1 MTREERIAVQNANI
15 ARKVGYPYYPTS
27 ADMLYRKPAILRQMT
42 FQNLRFVAETRL
54 ALLRGEIEERK
65 VQEAKT
71 LIIAGLGK
79 ARRNGDSAKH
89 TGCNLHRI

>member
-1 MTREERIAVQNANI
+1 MTDKKAIQEANI
-15 ARKVGYPYYPTS
+15 ERKVRYPYYPTT

-42 FQNLRFVAETRL
+42 FQNLRFVEDTRL

-65 VQEAKT
+65 VQDAKT
-71 LIIAGLGK
+71 MIIAALGK

-89 TGCNLHRI
+89 TGCALYRI